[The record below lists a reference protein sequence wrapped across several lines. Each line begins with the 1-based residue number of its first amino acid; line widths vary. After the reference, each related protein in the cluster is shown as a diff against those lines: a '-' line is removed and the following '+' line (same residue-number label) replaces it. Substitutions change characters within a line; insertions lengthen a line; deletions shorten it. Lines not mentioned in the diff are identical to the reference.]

1 MAVTAQNESNNTE
14 NVFWVLGRVPMFT
27 FDMNVKSIIFA
38 HFVVISLLYLFVCM
52 YISYKAHNR
61 FTKET
66 LLIVSVAG
74 VYMFPVLRS
83 IPSCPTDMNL
93 RSCILN
99 RHKMRQSQ
107 IATIQE
113 SLPSHFVICRILW
126 SWPWRHK
133 MSPITLITCSGYL
146 GENSGSLLTW
156 IWKVVFLPI
165 LVLFLWYICL
175 CVCLA
180 VIKLIIDVPR
190 KPCWKGP
197 ILVWTCFLHLVHP
210 RLLWNLSE
218 QLCFEPSQNATVTNC
233 DNSGIL
239 AVAFCDLSH
248 FVIMAMTAHTE
259 SNNTENVFWVLGRVP
274 RFIFDMNMKSFIF
287 AHFGVISLL
296 YLFVCMYISYD
307 AHNRFTKETL
317 LIVSDVDV
325 YIFPVLRSI
334 PSCTTDMNLRS
345 CILNRHKMRQ
355 SQIATIQESL
365 PSHFVICRIL
375 WSWPWRHKMSPITLK
390 TCSGYLGEYPGSL
403 LTWIWKV
410 SFWRYFTVIYVCVY
424 VYQL

>member
-1 MAVTAQNESNNTE
+1 
-14 NVFWVLGRVPMFT
+14 
-27 FDMNVKSIIFA
+27 
-38 HFVVISLLYLFVCM
+38 M

-66 LLIVSVAG
+66 LLIVSDVD

-83 IPSCPTDMNL
+83 IPSCTADMNL

-133 MSPITLITCSGYL
+133 MSPITLKTCPGYL
-146 GENSGSLLTW
+146 GEYPGSLLTW
-156 IWKVVFLPI
+156 IWKVSFLPI
-165 LVLFLWYICL
+165 LAFFHCYICL
-175 CVCLA
+175 CVRIS
-180 VIKLIIDVPR
+180 VIKPIINLQGNLIDSVR
-190 KPCWKGP
+190 RRCVHVSCTEEYTLLYYGHESEK
-197 ILVWTCFLHLVHP
+197 LH
-210 RLLWNLSE
+210 
-218 QLCFEPSQNATVTNC
+218 FEPSQNATVTIG

-248 FVIMAMTAHTE
+248 FVIMVVTAQTE

-274 RFIFDMNMKSFIF
+274 RLTFDMNMKSFIF
-287 AHFGVISLL
+287 AHFGIISLL
-296 YLFVCMYISYD
+296 YLFVCMYISYK
-307 AHNRFTKETL
+307 AHNRFTKEAL

-325 YIFPVLRSI
+325 YMFPVLRSI

-375 WSWPWRHKMSPITLK
+375 WSWPWRHTLSPITLK
-390 TCSGYLGEYPGSL
+390 TCPGYLGEYPGSL

-410 SFWRYFTVIYVCVY
+410 SFLPIWALFHCYICLCVCISVIKPIIDLQRKPYW
-424 VYQL
+424 